1 MDFCR
6 FALLTNPPF
15 APLRIPMSQRKK
27 DRIVRPRKLKPDS
40 KPKKPDLMPS
50 WLKTDQALAAGQR
63 FFRPVDW
70 LAFAITLLI
79 SLIGYCLTISPDLT
93 LEDSGELAVAS
104 MYAGVPHPP
113 GYPVW
118 TIYTWIFTK
127 LVPIS
132 NIAFRVALSSAIA
145 AAFSSGL
152 LALLTS
158 RASSRIVE
166 SIEWFNGI
174 ETELVNRLALVSG
187 CVAGL
192 MLAFSGFMWSQAVI
206 VEVYTLSVLS
216 LMGVLCCLYRWT
228 QDTKRTRYLYWSFF
242 WFGICLCN
250 HQTLIVAAM
259 GIETV
264 ILFAHPRLG
273 RNFFTVNSLV
283 YLLILVLMGIGAIEL
298 FVDNVP
304 MQVMFHLLGVSFL
317 IVTGFLWFATLAQN
331 QGRRDVTIVE
341 ELKDG
346 LKVVWSGLAYALGAA
361 FYLFMPFSSMTN
373 PPLNWGYPRTWLG
386 FMHAFSRGQYAQTNP
401 TTSFGKF
408 IDQIFMYWEGA
419 FDEFNASFLL
429 LVVLPFAFLFRMRNR
444 ERGWMVGTLATY
456 LCLAVLLMVLLNPEN
471 DKHGKDMTRVFFAA
485 SHVMLAMWLGFG
497 ITLFGAAIARR
508 YEQVRVILGL
518 GLVLGAALALVDWSS
533 ELADTQFY
541 LNHWT
546 RGFAFGLLVFLGAL
560 FLVHRSNP
568 TLGIVKSP
576 PIGVVLLSLSLLPI
590 WSILAHWG
598 KNEQHDHQ
606 FGYWYGHDMF
616 TPPFEESDGRPIY
629 PEMSENAILFGGTD
643 PGRFN
648 PTYMIFAESFIPSGK
663 KPKDPDFDRRDVAL
677 ITQNALADSTYLD
690 TVRAHYQRSKQIDW
704 NPQDPSYI
712 PFASGAKNKLLG
724 TNFLSGFSGA
734 IDRWMISMG
743 ASWELDRRTSDSYFE
758 PEDILKPAE
767 LLNRFNMQSSA
778 PVKLV
783 ASILPQGTVEAA
795 KGASNDDI
803 RSIFSEGFNALIN
816 GDPLWNHISFK
827 GVEFSD
833 TTILLQKQVA
843 SLGNTE
849 PKKVEQ
855 NGLYVRWKQ
864 ARIRLNRRVLDELFS
879 GLILP
884 GKAGLYPDLEL
895 NAPSQIEAE
904 MAFAQY
910 VQEAEIRMK
919 AGALKPGEIVQN
931 RNGRIQVAGQVSV
944 MEINAKLAKILFDKN
959 PDRDFFIEVSYPLEW
974 MYPHLTPFGI
984 ILKLNREEV
993 PEITDEMMRKDRL
1006 FWAQYQSRLT
1016 GDWVTDETSIAEIG
1030 QWSVKTY
1037 KRWDLDGYNGSPAF
1051 VRDEA
1056 AQKSFSKLRTS
1067 IADMYRWRISNYKL
1081 AITKE
1086 KDPVK
1091 KNDLMLKEKRMTKEY
1106 IFALK
1111 QAWAF
1116 CPYSPE
1122 VVSHLAQLILQLGYE
1137 KFEKGDKVAATLR
1150 RDELFHLIYT
1160 YEQFDPGSPIL
1171 NRLLGGLLQYM
1182 SATKLFDVNDSFLKQ
1197 ILSDSPA
1204 LLNLLEV
1211 MSRNLQ
1217 EVMNKGQSASLTP
1230 SATLQRNSLN
1240 LSDQEIQK
1248 IQQQLIVLKQRHQVD
1263 PNDPKVTL
1271 ELASIYIR
1279 LKQNVQAMK
1288 LVDSLVQQPNLEIGI
1303 RFTVASIY
1311 NALGQSVKANEQN
1324 GIAVAA
1330 LRELEADVEKE
1341 PSKFDLALRLAT
1353 VQVQLGQNQKGVNVL
1368 LNLIERFEVNITNLL
1383 MTAEFFNQLGD
1394 SKSLEIALA
1403 KLTQMMPESPESWY
1417 DLAGVQ
1423 ASNGSSIKE
1432 AWMTLAKALT
1442 LDKRRRSND
1451 AAADNLYERVK
1462 GDPRFADIR
1471 LLPEFKS
1478 WQP

>member
-1 MDFCR
+1 
-6 FALLTNPPF
+6 
-15 APLRIPMSQRKK
+15 MSQRKK
-27 DRIVRPRKLKPDS
+27 DRVVRPRKLKPDS
-40 KPKKPDLMPS
+40 MPKKPDLMPS
-50 WLKTDQALAAGQR
+50 WLKTDQALAAGER

-118 TIYTWIFTK
+118 TLYTWLFTK

-132 NIAFRVALSSAIA
+132 NIAFRVALSSAVA

-166 SIEWFNGI
+166 SIDWFNGI
-174 ETELVNRLALVSG
+174 EEQLVNRLALVSG

-298 FVDNVP
+298 FLDNVP

-317 IVTGFLWFATLAQN
+317 IVTGFLWFATMAQN
-331 QGRRDVTIVE
+331 QSRSSTTIVTE
-341 ELKDG
+341 FKDG

-361 FYLFMPFSSMTN
+361 FYLFLPFSSMTN

-429 LVVLPFAFLFRMRNR
+429 LVILPFAFLFRMRNR

-471 DKHGKDMTRVFFAA
+471 DKHGRDMTRVFFAA

-497 ITLFGAAIARR
+497 ITLFGAAVARR
-508 YEQVRVILGL
+508 YQQVRVVLGL
-518 GLVLGAALALVDWSS
+518 GLVLGAALALVDWSA
-533 ELADTQFY
+533 ELADTQFF

-546 RGFAFGLLVFLGAL
+546 RGFAFGLLVFLGAI
-560 FLVHRSNP
+560 FFVHRTNP
-568 TLGIVKSP
+568 SLGNVQSP
-576 PIGVVLLSLSLLPI
+576 PISVLLLALSLLPL
-590 WSILAHWG
+590 WSILSHWG

-616 TPPFEESDGRPIY
+616 TPPFKEVDGSPIY

-648 PTYMIFAESFIPSGK
+648 PTYMIFAESFIPPSK

-712 PFASGAKNKLLG
+712 PFASGAKSKLLG
-724 TNFLSGFSGA
+724 TNFLSGFSGS

-743 ASWELDRRTSDSYFE
+743 AGWELDRRTSGSYFE

-767 LLNRFNMQSSA
+767 LLKRFDMQSSA

-783 ASILPQGTVEAA
+783 ASNLPQGTVEAI
-795 KGASNDDI
+795 KGASDDVI
-803 RSIFSEGFNALIN
+803 RSAFSDGFNALIN
-816 GDPLWNHISFK
+816 GEPLWDEVSFK
-827 GVEFSD
+827 GVEFSN

-843 SLGNTE
+843 ALDKSE

-864 ARIRLNRRVLDELFS
+864 ARIRLNRRVLDELFA

-910 VQEAEIRMK
+910 VQEAEARMK

-974 MYPHLTPFGI
+974 MYPHLTPFGV

-1016 GDWVTDETSIAEIG
+1016 GDWVTDETGIAEIG

-1091 KNDLMLKEKRMTKEY
+1091 KNDLMLKERRMTKEY

-1137 KFEKGDKVAATLR
+1137 KFEQGDTATATLR

-1182 SATKLFDVNDSFLKQ
+1182 SATKLFDVNDPILKQ
-1197 ILSDSPA
+1197 IISDSPA
-1204 LLNLLEV
+1204 LLNLLEA
-1211 MSRNLQ
+1211 MSQNLQ

-1230 SATLQRNSLN
+1230 SVMPQRNGLN

-1248 IQQQLIVLKQRHQVD
+1248 IQQQLVVLKQRHQVD

-1279 LKQNVQAMK
+1279 LKQNVQALK
-1288 LVDSLVQQPNLEIGI
+1288 LVDSLVLQPNLEIGM

-1324 GIAVAA
+1324 GIAVVA
-1330 LRELEADVEKE
+1330 LRKLEADVEKE
-1341 PSKFDLALRLAT
+1341 PSKFDQALRLAT
-1353 VQVQLGQNQKGVNVL
+1353 VQIQLGQNQKGVNVL
-1368 LNLIERFEVNITNLL
+1368 LNTIRRPEVNITNLL
-1383 MTAEFFNQLGD
+1383 MAAEFFNQLGD
-1394 SKSLEIALA
+1394 SKSLELALVR
-1403 KLTQMMPESPESWY
+1403 LTQKMPESPESWY

-1423 ASNGSSIKE
+1423 ASNRSRIKE
-1432 AWMTLAKALT
+1432 AWITLEKALT
-1442 LDKRRRSND
+1442 LDKRRRSNN
-1451 AAADNLYERVK
+1451 AAADNLYERVQ
-1462 GDPRFADIR
+1462 GDPRFAEIR

>member
-1 MDFCR
+1 
-6 FALLTNPPF
+6 
-15 APLRIPMSQRKK
+15 
-27 DRIVRPRKLKPDS
+27 
-40 KPKKPDLMPS
+40 MPS
-50 WLKTDQALAAGQR
+50 WLKTDQALAAGER
-63 FFRPVDW
+63 FFRPIDW
-70 LAFAITLLI
+70 LAFTITLLV
-79 SLIGYCLTISPDLT
+79 SFIGYYLTISPDLT

-118 TIYTWIFTK
+118 TLYTWLFTK

-132 NIAFRVALSSAIA
+132 NIAFRVALSSAVA

-166 SIEWFNGI
+166 SIDWFNGI
-174 ETELVNRLALVSG
+174 EEQLVKRLALVSG

-228 QDTKRTRYLYWSFF
+228 QDTQRIRYLYWTFF

-273 RNFFTVNSLV
+273 RNFFTVNSVV
-283 YLLILVLMGIGAIEL
+283 YLFILVLMGIGATEL
-298 FVDNVP
+298 FQDNVP
-304 MQVMFHLLGVSFL
+304 MQVMFHLLGISFL
-317 IVTGFLWFATLAQN
+317 ALTGFLWFATLN
-331 QGRRDVTIVE
+331 QSQSRGGINLASE
-341 ELKDG
+341 FKDG
-346 LKVVWSGLAYALGAA
+346 LKVLWSGFAYGLGAA
-361 FYLFMPFSSMTN
+361 FYLFMPLSSMTN

-386 FMHAFSRGQYAQTNP
+386 FTHAFSRGQYAQTNP
-401 TTSFGKF
+401 TTSFEKF

-429 LVVLPFAFLFRMRNR
+429 LVILPFALIFRMRNR
-444 ERGWMVGTLATY
+444 ERGWMVGSLATY

-471 DKHGKDMTRVFFAA
+471 DKHGRDMTRVFFAA

-497 ITLFGAAIARR
+497 LAIFGAAIARR
-508 YEQVRVILGL
+508 YKELRLILGL
-518 GLVLGAALALVDWSS
+518 GLVLGAALALVDWSA
-533 ELADTQFY
+533 ELADTQFF

-546 RGFAFGLLVFLGAL
+546 RGFAFGLLVFLGAI
-560 FLVHRSNP
+560 FLVHRPNQSADK
-568 TLGIVKSP
+568 VQSP
-576 PIGVVLLSLSLLPI
+576 PVSVVLLVLSFLPL

-616 TPPFEESDGRPIY
+616 TPPFEEVDGSPIY

-648 PTYMIFAESFIPSGK
+648 PTYMIFAESFIPASK
-663 KPKDPDFDRRDVAL
+663 KSKDPNFDRRDVAL

-704 NPQDPSYI
+704 NPNDPNYV
-712 PFASGAKNKLLG
+712 PFASGAKSKLLG
-724 TNFLSGFSGA
+724 TNFLSGFSKT
-734 IDRWMISMG
+734 IDRWMIGIG
-743 ASWELDRRTSDSYFE
+743 ADWELDRRTRDSYFKS
-758 PEDILKPAE
+758 EDILKPAE
-767 LLNRFNMQSSA
+767 LIKLLKLQSSEPYRFISSSLPNGIVEKA
-778 PVKLV
+778 NG
-783 ASILPQGTVEAA
+783 ASGDVSRIILSDAFNLLIDGEPLWSELLF
-795 KGASNDDI
+795 KGA
-803 RSIFSEGFNALIN
+803 
-816 GDPLWNHISFK
+816 
-827 GVEFSD
+827 EFSG
-833 TTILLQKQVA
+833 TTRSLQKQVA
-843 SLGNTE
+843 ALDKSE

-864 ARIRLNRRVLDELFS
+864 AHIRLNRRVLDELFS

-910 VQEAEIRMK
+910 VQEAEVRRK
-919 AGALKPGEIVQN
+919 AGSLKPGEIVQN

-944 MEINAKLAKILFDKN
+944 MEINSKLAKILFDKN

-974 MYPHLTPFGI
+974 MYPHLTPFGV

-1006 FWAQYQSRLT
+1006 FWAKYQSRLT
-1016 GDWVTDETSIAEIG
+1016 GDWVTDETEISEIG

-1081 AITKE
+1081 AIAKE
-1086 KDPVK
+1086 KDPAK
-1091 KNDLMLKEKRMTKEY
+1091 KNNLIQKEKRMTKEY

-1122 VVSHLAQLILQLGYE
+1122 VISHLAQLKLQLGYE
-1137 KFEKGDKVAATLR
+1137 KFEQGDKATAILR
-1150 RDELFHLIYT
+1150 RDDLFHLIYT

-1171 NRLLGGLLQYM
+1171 NRLLGGLLQFM
-1182 SATKLFDVNDSFLKQ
+1182 SATKLFEFDDPILKKL
-1197 ILSDSPA
+1197 ISNSPA
-1204 LLNLLEV
+1204 LLNLIEA
-1211 MSRNLQ
+1211 MSQNLQ
-1217 EVMNKGQSASLTP
+1217 EVMNKDQSASLAPSVTP
-1230 SATLQRNSLN
+1230 QRNGLN
-1240 LSDQEIQK
+1240 LNDQEIQK
-1248 IQQQLIVLKQRHQVD
+1248 IQQQLVVLKQRHQID

-1279 LKQNVQAMK
+1279 LKQNAQALK
-1288 LVDSLVQQPNLEIGI
+1288 LVDSLLLQSDLEIGI

-1311 NALGQSVKANEQN
+1311 NALGKVDKANEQN
-1324 GIAVAA
+1324 GVAVAE
-1330 LRELEADVEKE
+1330 LQKLEAEFEKE

-1353 VQVQLGQNQKGVNVL
+1353 VQVQLGQKQKGVNVL
-1368 LNLIERFEVNITNLL
+1368 LKTIGQPKINMTNLL
-1383 MTAEFFNQLGD
+1383 MAAEFFNQLGD
-1394 SKSLEIALA
+1394 SKSLEVALVR
-1403 KLTQMMPESPESWY
+1403 LTQKMPESPESWY

-1423 ASNGSSIKE
+1423 ASNGTNIQE
-1432 AWMTLAKALT
+1432 AWNTLIKALS
-1442 LDKRRRSND
+1442 LDKSRRSSN
-1451 AAADNLYERVK
+1451 AAADNLYERVQD
-1462 GDPRFADIR
+1462 DPRFAEIR

-1478 WQP
+1478 WKP